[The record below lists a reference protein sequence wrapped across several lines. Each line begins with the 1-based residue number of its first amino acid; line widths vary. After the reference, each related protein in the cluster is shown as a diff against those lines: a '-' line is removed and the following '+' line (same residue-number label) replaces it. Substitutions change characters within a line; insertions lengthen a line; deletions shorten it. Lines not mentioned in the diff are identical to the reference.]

1 MTAGE
6 RSQDRPEGAG
16 RSATKRLVVAGL
28 ELLDLEASDD
38 ELAVIEVVDSIYRPL
53 TDSLLEA
60 ELDGV
65 EPEPGADLSRGPRA
79 LEQR

>member
-1 MTAGE
+1 L
-6 RSQDRPEGAG
+6 PEGAEP
-16 RSATKRLVVAGL
+16 SATRRLVLAGL

-65 EPEPGADLSRGPRA
+65 EPEPGADLSRGPRD
-79 LEQR
+79 LEER